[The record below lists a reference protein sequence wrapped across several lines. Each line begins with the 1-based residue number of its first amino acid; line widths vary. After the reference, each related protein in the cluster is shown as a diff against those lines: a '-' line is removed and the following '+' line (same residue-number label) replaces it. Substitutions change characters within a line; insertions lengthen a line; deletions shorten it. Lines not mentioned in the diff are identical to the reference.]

1 MQASMHAHTRKRG
14 QGELV
19 LVSDSGWHEAAAEV
33 MYACPWTC
41 ARTEEYTRVWYE
53 SESVHCTAST
63 CRRAARA
70 KATCKLTGT
79 LLGRGQRDE
88 KRRVHPDTV
97 LVALV
102 HIPSC
107 AQARMHARNMHNR
120 IFACLRARVCVCV
133 RAHACRVHVCVSPC
147 LVTVLRQGL
156 QGHFT
161 ATAAHLKGCQR

>member
-1 MQASMHAHTRKRG
+1 MHAHTRKRG

-63 CRRAARA
+63 CRRAERA

-88 KRRVHPDTV
+88 KRRVHPDAV

-107 AQARMHARNMHNR
+107 AQARMNACTHA
-120 IFACLRARVCVCV
+120 
-133 RAHACRVHVCVSPC
+133 
-147 LVTVLRQGL
+147 
-156 QGHFT
+156 
-161 ATAAHLKGCQR
+161 